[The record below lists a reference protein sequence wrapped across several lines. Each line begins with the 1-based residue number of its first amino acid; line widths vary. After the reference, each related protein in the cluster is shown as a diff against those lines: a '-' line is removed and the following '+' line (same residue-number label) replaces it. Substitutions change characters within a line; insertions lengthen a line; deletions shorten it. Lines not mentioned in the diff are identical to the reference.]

1 MVRRPPR
8 STRTDTLFPY
18 TTLFRS
24 AQPPASRRASQAAA
38 VRSIRMLPA
47 MSILVL
53 DFRLAG
59 PRGAG
64 CLSVAVEVAGQ
75 QPDPLGDLLFHR
87 LLADAQPGRHLL
99 LRQFLDP
106 PQPDHLEAARRQP
119 VEGRPT

>member
-1 MVRRPPR
+1 
-8 STRTDTLFPY
+8 
-18 TTLFRS
+18 
-24 AQPPASRRASQAAA
+24 
-38 VRSIRMLPA
+38 MLPA

-106 PQPDHLEAARRQP
+106 PQPDHLAAARRQP
-119 VEGRPT
+119 VERSEEHTSELQSLMRIPYAGLR

>member
-1 MVRRPPR
+1 
-8 STRTDTLFPY
+8 
-18 TTLFRS
+18 
-24 AQPPASRRASQAAA
+24 
-38 VRSIRMLPA
+38 MLPA

-106 PQPDHLEAARRQP
+106 PQPDPLAARSEERR
-119 VEGRPT
+119 EGKSVSVRVGLGGRRILKKKKKK